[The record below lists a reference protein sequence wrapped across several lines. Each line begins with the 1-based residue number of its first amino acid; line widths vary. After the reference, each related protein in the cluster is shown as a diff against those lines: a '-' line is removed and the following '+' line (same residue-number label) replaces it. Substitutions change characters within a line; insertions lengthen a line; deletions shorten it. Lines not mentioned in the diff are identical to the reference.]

1 MRLIP
6 QGSTLIVFPQET
18 KNFVTEGNI
27 ELIQTKLSEGIV
39 VEVSKDYE
47 DIYKI
52 GQTVVYSSESGFPHV
67 YKGKQCLIIDARSID
82 NAGHVWFTVIDDEK

>member
-1 MRLIP
+1 MRLQP
-6 QGSTLIVFPQET
+6 QGSTMIIFPQET
-18 KNFVTEGNI
+18 KNFITEGKI

-52 GQTVVYSSESGFPHV
+52 GQTVVYSSDSGYPLP
-67 YKGKQCLIIDARSID
+67 YKGKSCLMIDARSPD
-82 NAGHVWFTVIDDEK
+82 NSGNVYFAWVED